1 MRSSGKVETTHLFL
15 GGGEEA
21 RALSVLVSLLGLGLL
36 DSQILAPVLP
46 EIARS
51 LGTSESAIGRTVS
64 GYAIAAAISAL
75 VVGPLSD
82 SHGRKRFL
90 VLAGVILT
98 LGSLL
103 VVLAPTFVTFAI
115 ARLVTGAGA
124 GIVSALVVA
133 AIGDLV
139 PYERRGRAM
148 GWVAAAYFAAPILGV
163 PVAAALADRF
173 GWRVNYLVFGVIG
186 SMLVF
191 VVALWFRDATTRP
204 QPVRRR
210 SYARFLQARSTAAGA
225 FAAFFVTGG
234 LTGFLLY
241 LGAYLQGRLHLTLT
255 EVGLVFLIA
264 GVSSLAGALGAG
276 RIADRAGKIRVAVY
290 GSAALA
296 ALLLMVPFVS
306 GFALYALLGLVGL
319 VAAARV
325 APLQSLVTE
334 LVSQEER
341 GAYVALR
348 NTFSQGGNAT
358 AAAIGGAL
366 YESSFAYL
374 CWMTAGFSVAAVLL
388 LLLIEEPKSAEKR

>member
-1 MRSSGKVETTHLFL
+1 VRSSGRVGTTHLSL
-15 GGGEEA
+15 GGAEEA
-21 RALSVLVSLLGLGLL
+21 RALSVLVSLLGLGLI
-36 DSQILAPVLP
+36 DNQILAPVLP

-82 SHGRKRFL
+82 THGRKRFL
-90 VLAGVILT
+90 VVAAVILT
-98 LGSLL
+98 FGSLL

-124 GIVSALVVA
+124 GIISALVVA

-139 PYERRGRAM
+139 PYERRGGAM
-148 GWVAAAYFAAPILGV
+148 GWVAAAYFVAPILGV
-163 PVAAALADRF
+163 PVAAALADQF
-173 GWRVNYLVFGVIG
+173 GWRVNYLVFGIIG
-186 SMLVF
+186 SLLAF
-191 VVALWFRDATTRP
+191 AVALWFQDQTTRP

-210 SYARFLQARSTAAGA
+210 SYASFLQDRATAAAA
-225 FAAFFVTGG
+225 FAAFFVTGA

-241 LGAYLQGRLHLTLT
+241 LGAYLQGRFHLTLT
-255 EVGLVFLIA
+255 EVGLVFLISGVA
-264 GVSSLAGALGAG
+264 GLAGALGAG

-296 ALLLMVPFVS
+296 ILLLMVPFAS

-319 VAAARV
+319 AAVARV

-366 YESSFAYL
+366 YELSFAYL
-374 CWMTAGFSVAAVLL
+374 CWMAAGFSIAAVFL
-388 LLLIEEPKSAEKR
+388 LLLIEEPKSAEKL